1 LAKTLLANYTGTE
14 LNINWEIVLKGA
26 EQLTISAFGGM
37 EVQVSRQ
44 NNGFNVYRFGTEAN
58 LIWPHIIA
66 PFKFQSASGF
76 VPKLKQR
83 WATIQNRTNSIPANL

>member
-1 LAKTLLANYTGTE
+1 
-14 LNINWEIVLKGA
+14 
-26 EQLTISAFGGM
+26 M
-37 EVQVSRQ
+37 EVQVSGQ

-58 LIWPHIIA
+58 LIWPRIIA

-83 WATIQNRTNSIPANL
+83 

>member
-1 LAKTLLANYTGTE
+1 
-14 LNINWEIVLKGA
+14 V
-26 EQLTISAFGGM
+26 

-58 LIWPHIIA
+58 LIWPRIIA

-83 WATIQNRTNSIPANL
+83 WVTIQNRTNSIPYKPLRVPLAIYGKRTQKNTCSMSPKLLC